1 MGKAKIRKQL
11 AVFLERVKKYNPQR
25 VILCGSYAQNRANE
39 YSDVDIV
46 VVSDAF
52 KGVHEKKRFDDLY
65 KLTNDLYPDFQ
76 VHGVTAKEID
86 SMSKLTTLYDAINTG
101 IVIS

>member
-11 AVFLERVKKYNPQR
+11 AVFLKRVKKYNPQR

-39 YSDVDIV
+39 YSDIDIV

-52 KGVHEKKRFDDLY
+52 KGIHEKKRFDDLY
-65 KLTNDLYPDFQ
+65 NLTIDLSPDFQ
-76 VHGVTAKEID
+76 VHGVTTREID
-86 SMSKLTTLYDAINTG
+86 SMSKLTTLYDAISNG
-101 IVIS
+101 VVIS